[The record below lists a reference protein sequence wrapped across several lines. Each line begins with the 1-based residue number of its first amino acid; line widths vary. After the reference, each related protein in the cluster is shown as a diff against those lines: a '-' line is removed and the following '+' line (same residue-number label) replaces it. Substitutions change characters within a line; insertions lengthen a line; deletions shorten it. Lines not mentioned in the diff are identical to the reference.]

1 MNAKPVSPAT
11 KRILL
16 VEDQKESAEVF
27 RAGLESLGHG
37 LQVTSVPS
45 AEEALKALEQ
55 GSFDLLIADVLLP
68 GISGLELMAR
78 FRRRNPE
85 TRVILVSGV
94 HDQEIRKQV
103 ARSGAEAFFFK
114 PVELADLLDAVERLF
129 GLAQSLLP
137 SEMSAVNAELN
148 GEDKPAKQ
156 IADQLA
162 ELRFNLQALSVAL
175 ISERGQILAR
185 AGAFPD
191 PEIETS
197 LMPHLMSAFF
207 AAGRIAA
214 FSKAPHPDDLQVFRG
229 KEYFL
234 HLCSISPSY
243 ALLLVTK
250 PAPPTRMAA
259 QAEALQRS
267 VGRLAQ
273 ELDRLEKATQPHHVK
288 VQPEP
293 REGDTD
299 PHLERL
305 LEKAETK
312 PMSRSQ
318 TDKYW
323 KNKEKEVQVT
333 PRSGALTYEQA
344 VQLGLAPKD

>member
-1 MNAKPVSPAT
+1 MAT
-11 KRILL
+11 KHILL

-27 RAGLESLGHG
+27 RAGLENLDSSF
-37 LQVTSVPS
+37 QVVTVQS
-45 AEEALKALEQ
+45 AETALKELEK
-55 GSFDLLIADVLLP
+55 GNIDLLIADVLLP

-85 TRVILVSGV
+85 TKVILVSGV

-129 GLAQSLLP
+129 GLVESLLP
-137 SEMSAVNAELN
+137 PEIAAAKEEIT
-148 GEDKPAKQ
+148 GEEKPAKQ
-156 IADQLA
+156 IADQLS
-162 ELRFNLQALSVAL
+162 ELRFNLQAVSVGL

-185 AGAFPD
+185 AGALPD

-214 FSKAPHPDDLQVFRG
+214 FAKSPHPDDLQVFRG

-234 HLCSISPSY
+234 HLSSISPSY

-250 PAPPTRMAA
+250 PMPPARMAA
-259 QAEALQRS
+259 QVEALQKS
-267 VGRLAQ
+267 IGRLAQ
-273 ELDRLEKATQPHHVK
+273 VLNRLEKAAQPAPIAQK
-288 VQPEP
+288 S
-293 REGDTD
+293 GSKLSDTD
-299 PHLERL
+299 PHLESVL
-305 LEKAETK
+305 DKAETK
-312 PMSRSQ
+312 PLKRSQ

-323 KNKEKEVQVT
+323 KEKEKEMHST
-333 PRSGALTYEQA
+333 PRLGALTYDQA

>member
-1 MNAKPVSPAT
+1 MST

-27 RAGLESLGHG
+27 RAGLESLDKTFR
-37 LQVTSVPS
+37 VTSVPS
-45 AEEALKALEQ
+45 AEDALKALEKS
-55 GSFDLLIADVLLP
+55 GFDLLIADVLLP

-85 TRVILVSGV
+85 TKVILVSGV
-94 HDQEIRKQV
+94 HDNEIRKQV

-129 GLAQSLLP
+129 GLAESLLP
-137 SEMSAVNAELN
+137 PEISAVNDKLAAE
-148 GEDKPAKQ
+148 EKPAKQ

-162 ELRFNLQALSVAL
+162 ELRFNLQALSVGL
-175 ISERGQILAR
+175 INERGQILAR
-185 AGAFPD
+185 AGALPD

-197 LMPHLMSAFF
+197 LMPHLLSAFF

-214 FSKAPHPDDLQVFRG
+214 FSKSPYPDDLQVFRG

-234 HLCSISPSY
+234 HLSSISPSY

-250 PAPPTRMAA
+250 PLPPARMAA
-259 QAEALQRS
+259 QAEALQKS
-267 VGRLAQ
+267 IGRLAQ
-273 ELDRLEKATQPHHVK
+273 QLNRLEKATKPTPVAAK
-288 VQPEP
+288 PETHT
-293 REGDTD
+293 GDTD
-299 PHLERL
+299 PHLEGL

-312 PMSRSQ
+312 PLSRSQ

-323 KNKEKEVQVT
+323 KNKEKEMQSA
-333 PRSGALTYEQA
+333 PKLGALTYDQA

>member
-1 MNAKPVSPAT
+1 MSA

-27 RAGLESLGHG
+27 RAGLESLDQGF
-37 LQVTSVPS
+37 QVITVTS
-45 AEEALKALEQ
+45 AEDALKALDK
-55 GSFDLLIADVLLP
+55 GNFDLLMADVLLP

-78 FRRRNPE
+78 FRRRKPD
-85 TRVILVSGV
+85 TKVILVSGV
-94 HDQEIRKQV
+94 HDHEIRKQV

-129 GLAQSLLP
+129 GLAESLLP
-137 SEMSAVNAELN
+137 PEISAVNDQLAAE
-148 GEDKPAKQ
+148 EKPAKQ

-162 ELRFNLQALSVAL
+162 QLRFNLQALSVGL
-175 ISERGQILAR
+175 INERGQILAR
-185 AGAFPD
+185 AGALPD

-214 FSKAPHPDDLQVFRG
+214 FSKSPYPDDLQVFRG
-229 KEYFL
+229 KEYFI
-234 HLCSISPSY
+234 HLSSISPSY

-250 PAPPTRMAA
+250 PLPPARMAA
-259 QAEALQRS
+259 QAEALQNS
-267 VGRLAQ
+267 IGRLAQ
-273 ELDRLEKATQPHHVK
+273 ELNRLEKATKPTPVAAK
-288 VQPEP
+288 PETKT
-293 REGDTD
+293 GDTD
-299 PHLERL
+299 PHLESL

-312 PMSRSQ
+312 PMSRSK

-323 KNKEKEVQVT
+323 KNKEKEMHSA
-333 PRSGALTYEQA
+333 PKLGALTYDQA
-344 VQLGLAPKD
+344 VQLGLTPKD

>member
-1 MNAKPVSPAT
+1 MVA

-16 VEDQKESAEVF
+16 VEDQKDSAEVF
-27 RAGLESLGHG
+27 RAGLENLDTSF
-37 LQVTSVPS
+37 QVITVPS
-45 AEEALKALEQ
+45 AEAALKELEK
-55 GSFDLLIADVLLP
+55 GGFDLLIADVLLP
-68 GISGLELMAR
+68 GISGLELMIR

-85 TRVILVSGV
+85 TKVILVSGV

-129 GLAQSLLP
+129 GLAETLLP
-137 SEMSAVNAELN
+137 PEISAANEDGVSEE
-148 GEDKPAKQ
+148 KPAKQ

-162 ELRFNLQALSVAL
+162 ELRFNLQAISVGL

-185 AGAFPD
+185 AGALPD

-214 FSKAPHPDDLQVFRG
+214 FAKSPNPDDLQVFRG

-234 HLCSISPSY
+234 HLSSISPSY

-250 PAPPTRMAA
+250 PLAPARMAA
-259 QAEALQRS
+259 QVEALQKS
-267 VGRLAQ
+267 IGRLAL
-273 ELDRLEKATQPHHVK
+273 ELNRLEKAAQPAPILQK
-288 VQPEP
+288 SEP
-293 REGDTD
+293 KLSDTD
-299 PHLERL
+299 PHLESVL
-305 LEKAETK
+305 DKAETK
-312 PMSRSQ
+312 PLKRSQ

-323 KNKEKEVQVT
+323 KQKEKEMLST
-333 PRSGALTYEQA
+333 PRLGALTYDQA